1 MTRKELVKVVDL
13 VVAAWNLDQGPT
25 EFARTVRAWWRYLH
39 DLEYGDV
46 LNTVDR
52 LVVTSQ
58 WPPKVGE
65 VRRRTLDAVDPTDWP
80 APGEAWAQ
88 VQERIRS
95 LEQGTEWVELHPLA
109 ADAMRRAGLDGRGRA
124 DQKAFTTAYD
134 EVTNT
139 AAESRLLP
147 PMPEPF
153 GDLP

>member
-1 MTRKELVKVVDL
+1 MNRKELVKVVDL
-13 VVAAWNLDQGPT
+13 VTAAWNLDHGKD

-46 LNTVDR
+46 LNVVDR
-52 LVVTSQ
+52 LVVTTP

-65 VRRRTLDAVDPTDWP
+65 VRRKVVDVTDPADWP

-88 VQERIRS
+88 TQERVRS
-95 LEQGTEWVELHPLA
+95 LEQGTEWVDVHPYVA
-109 ADAMRRAGLDGRGRA
+109 EAMRDAGIDGRGRA
-124 DQKAFTTAYD
+124 DQRQFEQAY
-134 EVTNT
+134 EQVTRE
-139 AAESRLLP
+139 AQESRLLP